1 MGNWT
6 SEGKSPEQVL
16 KDMEGL
22 ERIPSYNPLPLTMSG
37 AIQAKGETR

>member
-22 ERIPSYNPLPLTMSG
+22 EGIPGYNP
-37 AIQAKGETR
+37 